1 MIWIFY
7 TLVAAGGVAPQ
18 LRISKERLLS
28 NQVGTGC
35 KVCAVWYRRAIF
47 GRLVVIQGSPFA
59 RKKAA
64 MEDYRT
70 TEELRAELNQLLR
83 KQTEVLESR
92 SFGAASDAEIL
103 EYEIRQEIIHDI
115 CNELANSAAA

>member
-1 MIWIFY
+1 M
-7 TLVAAGGVAPQ
+7 
-18 LRISKERLLS
+18 
-28 NQVGTGC
+28 
-35 KVCAVWYRRAIF
+35 CAVWYRKAIF

-64 MEDYRT
+64 MENYRA
-70 TEELRAELNQLLR
+70 EELQAELNQLLR

-92 SFGAASDAEIL
+92 SFGAATDTEIL
-103 EYEIRQEIIHDI
+103 EYEIRQEIIHEI

>member
-1 MIWIFY
+1 MEKAIPDR
-7 TLVAAGGVAPQ
+7 AD
-18 LRISKERLLS
+18 RR
-28 NQVGTGC
+28 
-35 KVCAVWYRRAIF
+35 KVCAVWYKCSIF
-47 GRLVVIQGSPFA
+47 ATIVVIQGSPFA

-64 MEDYRT
+64 MENYRA
-70 TEELRAELNQLLR
+70 EELRAELNQLLR

-92 SFGAASDAEIL
+92 SFGAATDAEIL